1 MARLSLEHF
10 KLLTARSP
18 SLELGTG
25 GTPDITFQEVSDVL
39 AFVSDPC
46 RIYARWHYAMDRD
59 YRQTMS
65 EILMV
70 KVLADDQA
78 REIADHWAPW
88 WHYVEL
94 ALLMHQ
100 RLTDLTKKQ
109 KAIEVRKRWWRKS
122 DDRKLRIVQLA
133 LDEWDYEIRRAIA
146 DWNYRLSIAQA
157 DGL

>member
-109 KAIEVRKRWWRKS
+109 KAIEVRKRWWRKG

>member
-1 MARLSLEHF
+1 
-10 KLLTARSP
+10 
-18 SLELGTG
+18 
-25 GTPDITFQEVSDVL
+25 
-39 AFVSDPC
+39 
-46 RIYARWHYAMDRD
+46 MDRD

-70 KVLADDQA
+70 KVLSDPQA
-78 REIADHWAPW
+78 REISYVWPMW
-88 WHYVEL
+88 CWYVEL

-100 RLTDLTKKQ
+100 KLTDLTKKQ
-109 KAIEVRKRWWRKS
+109 KAIEVNKRWWRKG

-133 LDEWDYEIRRAIA
+133 SDEWDYEIRRAIA

>member
-18 SLELGTG
+18 ALEMGTG
-25 GTPDITFQEVSDVL
+25 GKPDITFQEVSDVL

-46 RIYARWHYAMDRD
+46 RIYARWHYSMDRD

-70 KVLADDQA
+70 KVLADEQA
-78 REIADHWAPW
+78 REIVAHWAGW

-100 RLTDLTKKQ
+100 TGADLTKKQ
-109 KAIEVRKRWWRKS
+109 RASEVRKRWWRKS
-122 DDRKLRIVQLA
+122 DDRKLRIVQLV

-146 DWNYRLSIAQA
+146 DWNYRLSVTECDA
-157 DGL
+157 L